1 MEWWFP
7 STLDVEPKT
16 RRLKSLLLH
25 TWCLK
30 VLVAQSCLTLC
41 NPIDCSP
48 PGSFVCGILQARIL
62 EWVAFL
68 FSKRIFLAQGLNP
81 GLLHC
86 RQILYCLSHQG
97 IVFIEESATP
107 VSGLLENSQFLVLQY
122 LRESLVSW
130 GALTNFSNSL
140 NKYNNFQFHVLKIVF
155 VGITKHNCVIGLKL
169 TCFSPSRADMGL
181 SFDDL

>member
-1 MEWWFP
+1 MEKLLKD
-7 STLDVEPKT
+7 TLQIEDGTCLLHKAHWIEERKGT
-16 RRLKSLLLH
+16 GLLLKLMGSFPG
-25 TWCLK
+25 TSLK
-30 VLVAQSCLTLC
+30 VNITQLCLTLC
-41 NPIDCSP
+41 DPMHCI
-48 PGSFVCGILQARIL
+48 VCGILQARIL

-122 LRESLVSW
+122 LRESLVS
-130 GALTNFSNSL
+130 
-140 NKYNNFQFHVLKIVF
+140 
-155 VGITKHNCVIGLKL
+155 
-169 TCFSPSRADMGL
+169 
-181 SFDDL
+181 